1 MIKELTQRLN
11 QEIDHFT
18 DGDGSVQSLDYAI
31 KTAQEI
37 MEKLYILRYKAYEAG
52 LFADANGEPSRQ
64 EFDLDLSP
72 INEEELPL
80 LEAENAPN
88 EIESEEGANENPMDI
103 ELSTESTIATLAHES
118 TASMHGVAEEEVIIT
133 EESTP
138 SVDQNMVSEP
148 ALFQEEPLMKEGS
161 STFDLMSLIHE
172 SKGKHEKIDAFNGNY
187 SLKEKITFI
196 NALFG
201 GSSESFGTAVKQ
213 IDGFKSLEETIP
225 TLEFLASTFGWDQA
239 DTSTLNRFVEKL
251 VAKYA

>member
-11 QEIDHFT
+11 QELDHFT
-18 DGDGSVQSLDYAI
+18 DGDGSVQSLDGAI

-37 MEKLYILRYKAYEAG
+37 MEKLYILRYKAYEVG
-52 LFADANGEPSRQ
+52 LFATAGEPSRQ

-72 INEEELPL
+72 IAEEELPSAVV
-80 LEAENAPN
+80 EKSPN
-88 EIESEEGANENPMDI
+88 EIETQDPINEPASTVEPFVDSLEIAEVPTASVDIHEVTDEELTVVDASPNEVETTIASEPTLFHHEMPIEEG
-103 ELSTESTIATLAHES
+103 T
-118 TASMHGVAEEEVIIT
+118 
-133 EESTP
+133 
-138 SVDQNMVSEP
+138 
-148 ALFQEEPLMKEGS
+148 S
-161 STFDLMSLIHE
+161 SFDLMDLIHQ

-213 IDGFKSLEETIP
+213 IDGFKSLEETFP
-225 TLEFLASTFGWDQA
+225 TLEFFASTFHWQEA
-239 DTSTLNRFVEKL
+239 DPQTLRRFMEKL